1 MDFAVA
7 EVFVTYKL
15 VIEDVN
21 PAVAEAAYKA
31 PTPCI
36 YKLLPLIVFFPE
48 PDVVS
53 VPRYTSLSASILPE
67 WNVVR
72 LEVTV
77 LKVSL
82 RV

>member
-1 MDFAVA
+1 M
-7 EVFVTYKL
+7 TYKL

-21 PAVAEAAYKA
+21 PVTPENRARL

-48 PDVVS
+48 PETTS

-67 WNVVR
+67 WNIVR
-72 LEVTV
+72 LEVAV